1 MRRNAPSYS
10 PNRMVSNIRF
20 LLIIAFVGF
29 FGFGAMYM
37 LTYLL
42 PLMEH
47 NNLNYGLFALAII
60 AVGLTVPY
68 VMLKL
73 SLHEAHLKNPREKEL
88 KLADIPK
95 SQQVMK
101 RKTKHK

>member
-1 MRRNAPSYS
+1 MRQKDPNYS

-73 SLHEAHLKNPREKEL
+73 SLHEAHLKNPREREL
-88 KLADIPK
+88 RLADMAK
-95 SQQVMK
+95 VQQPLK
-101 RKTKHK
+101 RKKKIK